1 MQPFI
6 ASVAQLASVPFDPM
20 ASAEKAANHI
30 ARAGRDGAKLLV
42 FPEAY
47 LGFYPKGASFGAV
60 VGQRSREG
68 RAAFQRYFEAAVD
81 VPGPETALVAEAA
94 REAGIFVVMG
104 AIERSGGTLYCTVLF
119 FDGAKGLIGK
129 HRKLMPTAAERLI
142 WGFGDGST
150 MRVFDSSIGRVGAV
164 ICWENY
170 MPMLR
175 MHMYSQGVALYCAP
189 TADDRE
195 TWLPTMRHIAFE
207 GRCFV
212 LTACQHIRRS
222 AYPDDYECSFG
233 NAPETVL
240 MRGGSAIVDPLGHV
254 LAGPDFTSEAMLS
267 AEIDPGQSARAKYD
281 FDVVGHYARPDIF
294 SLSVNEAPMPPVLSK
309 S

>member
-104 AIERSGGTLYCTVLF
+104 
-119 FDGAKGLIGK
+119 
-129 HRKLMPTAAERLI
+129 
-142 WGFGDGST
+142 
-150 MRVFDSSIGRVGAV
+150 
-164 ICWENY
+164 
-170 MPMLR
+170 
-175 MHMYSQGVALYCAP
+175 
-189 TADDRE
+189 
-195 TWLPTMRHIAFE
+195 
-207 GRCFV
+207 
-212 LTACQHIRRS
+212 
-222 AYPDDYECSFG
+222 
-233 NAPETVL
+233 
-240 MRGGSAIVDPLGHV
+240 
-254 LAGPDFTSEAMLS
+254 
-267 AEIDPGQSARAKYD
+267 
-281 FDVVGHYARPDIF
+281 
-294 SLSVNEAPMPPVLSK
+294 
-309 S
+309 